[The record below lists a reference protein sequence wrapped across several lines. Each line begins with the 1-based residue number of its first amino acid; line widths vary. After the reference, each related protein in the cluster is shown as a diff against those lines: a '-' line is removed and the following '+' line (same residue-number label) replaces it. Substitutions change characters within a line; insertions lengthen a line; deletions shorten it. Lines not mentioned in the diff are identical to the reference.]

1 METEVIDTTFTVR
14 TVEAV
19 KYGLREAIFI
29 GYFRCW
35 ILHNKNNEKHF
46 HDGHYWTYNSLDAL
60 VKQMPY
66 LTRDQARQVLKS
78 LKDQGVIITGNYNN
92 ISFDRT
98 VWYAF
103 KNEDEFLTNA
113 RVRRG
118 ENSPH
123 RCAEN
128 HKSTCEN
135 LPHRCGENP
144 TSTCGKSQIRC
155 GENPTSDVVK
165 IPHQYQYINQYNTN
179 NTSSMSGD
187 TPDTPVVTEAGKSV
201 KSSKAKT
208 QISDTEFSVVTKA
221 ESEEVKQALKDFCVF
236 RKELKKPITPM
247 GLKIALNK
255 LNSLVKTDS
264 DKVKV
269 IQQSIEHN
277 WQSFYA
283 LPQQRYGTQNP
294 TPPVAPPPSSLSPDE
309 LYKRLYGDAS

>member
-1 METEVIDTTFTVR
+1 MEIEVIDTTFTVR

-60 VKQMPY
+60 VEQMPY
-66 LTRDQARQVLKS
+66 LTQNQVRQVLKS
-78 LKDQGVIITGNYNN
+78 LKEQGVIITGNYNN
-92 ISFDRT
+92 VPFDKT

-103 KNEDEFLTNA
+103 KNEDEFLTNT
-113 RVRRG
+113 RI
-118 ENSPH
+118 
-123 RCAEN
+123 RCG
-128 HKSTCEN
+128 KKTT
-135 LPHRCGENP
+135 HRCGENH
-144 TSTCGKSQIRC
+144 K
-155 GENPTSDVVK
+155 SDVWK
-165 IPHQYQYINQYNTN
+165 ITNQICEKSHTNTNINQYNTN

-187 TPDTPVVTEAGKSV
+187 TPDTPVVTEAEKSV
-201 KSSKAKT
+201 KGSKAKT
-208 QISDTEFSVVTKA
+208 QISDIEFSMIAKA

-283 LPQQRYGTQNP
+283 LPQQKYGTQNP